1 MEPTIPEKEGWVD
14 RSKLLAVEGRS
25 RRTQIQMAKAI
36 GWKGYPNPSGG
47 CLLAEKGFARRLKD
61 LLQHEAHPDQN
72 DIDLLKL
79 GRHLRLNQG
88 SKLVVGR
95 DVLENSEIPALARG
109 NDALLEVEKIPGPV
123 GLLRGVYG
131 EAELNLAASVV
142 ARYSDAPK
150 EAAAK
155 VLVKTGS
162 AASGSISVTPMAMA
176 DAARYI
182 L

>member
-14 RSKLLAVEGRS
+14 RSRLLAVEGRS

-36 GWKGYPNPSGG
+36 GWKEYPNPSGG
-47 CLLAEKGFARRLKD
+47 CLLTEKGFARRLKD
-61 LLQHEAHPDQN
+61 LFQHEVHPDQN

-79 GRHLRLNQG
+79 GRHLRLNEG

-109 NDALLEVEKIPGPV
+109 NDALLEVETIPGPI
-123 GLLRGVYG
+123 GLLRGLYG
-131 EAELNLAASVV
+131 DDELNIAASIV

-150 EAAAK
+150 EAVAK
-155 VLVKTGS
+155 VLFKVGS
-162 AASGSISVTPMAMA
+162 GASGSLSLIPMAVA
-176 DAARYI
+176 EAAKYI

>member
-1 MEPTIPEKEGWVD
+1 
-14 RSKLLAVEGRS
+14 VEGRS
-25 RRTQIQMAKAI
+25 RKTQIQMAKAI
-36 GWKGYPNPSGG
+36 GWKEYPNPSGG

-61 LLQHEAHPDQN
+61 LFQHEAHADQN

-109 NDALLEVEKIPGPV
+109 NDALIDVEKIPSPI

-131 EAELNLAASVV
+131 EAELVLAASVV

-150 EAAAK
+150 DVTAK
-155 VLVKTGS
+155 VFYRVGS
-162 AASGSISVTPMAMA
+162 ETSGSLSVTPL
-176 DAARYI
+176 AAAEVAKYI